1 MILQL
6 YYVLEVE
13 SILEEIHRT
22 ESLRNAGVNDRSN
35 LFILLSELNEELSK
49 LISMVS
55 RTLITTSPLKFSEP
69 ILSTEKESASNNWT
83 CTTRQQGPALNL
95 RRLRKIVINHDLLL
109 QPRFVAC
116 ACTEKARGWN
126 KAGDGYGSNSVAVEW
141 YHRGIACNEGGN
153 KSAEKTSELFQD
165 KRAITDALKAI
176 NFLKKTLADAG
187 TWIAH
192 SRTKHSEVKLKY
204 FLQPKQNGPYLE
216 EACFPMG
223 KHYDL
228 SWTIFVVA

>member
-69 ILSTEKESASNNWT
+69 ILSTEKESASNN
-83 CTTRQQGPALNL
+83 
-95 RRLRKIVINHDLLL
+95 
-109 QPRFVAC
+109 
-116 ACTEKARGWN
+116 
-126 KAGDGYGSNSVAVEW
+126 
-141 YHRGIACNEGGN
+141 
-153 KSAEKTSELFQD
+153 
-165 KRAITDALKAI
+165 
-176 NFLKKTLADAG
+176 
-187 TWIAH
+187 
-192 SRTKHSEVKLKY
+192 
-204 FLQPKQNGPYLE
+204 
-216 EACFPMG
+216 
-223 KHYDL
+223 
-228 SWTIFVVA
+228 